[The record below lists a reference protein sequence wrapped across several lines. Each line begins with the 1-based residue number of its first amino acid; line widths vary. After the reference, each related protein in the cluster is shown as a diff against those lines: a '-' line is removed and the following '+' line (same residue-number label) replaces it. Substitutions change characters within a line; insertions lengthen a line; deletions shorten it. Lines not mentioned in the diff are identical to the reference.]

1 AQEFLSAVFLILFS
15 LLQGPFSKYLLECAV
30 GLFAMAVFQKL
41 ILIALFGL
49 PLLSKAQDD
58 EFVEW
63 SPAKRLTWDDYLA
76 KPSSSSDAA
85 AITSTALGLEYHVRN
100 NALTYKI
107 TCKFSKTRSWGKY
120 KTDYI
125 LEHEQGH
132 FDITEIFARKLE
144 NALREYD
151 FNPKKFKSD
160 LDQIYGEIMG
170 KKEELQNQYDVETD
184 YSRNKEK
191 QAEWLKKIQRELLRY
206 TPA

>member
-1 AQEFLSAVFLILFS
+1 
-15 LLQGPFSKYLLECAV
+15 
-30 GLFAMAVFQKL
+30 MAVFQKL
-41 ILIALFGL
+41 ILIALFAL

-151 FNPKKFKSD
+151 FNPKKFKND
-160 LDQIYGEIMG
+160 LDQIYREIME

>member
-1 AQEFLSAVFLILFS
+1 
-15 LLQGPFSKYLLECAV
+15 
-30 GLFAMAVFQKL
+30 MAVFQKL
-41 ILIALFGL
+41 ILITLFAL
-49 PLLSKAQDD
+49 PLFSKAQDED
-58 EFVEW
+58 FVEW
-63 SPAKRLTWDDYLA
+63 SPTKRLTWDDYLA

-160 LDQIYGEIMG
+160 LDQIYREIME

>member
-1 AQEFLSAVFLILFS
+1 
-15 LLQGPFSKYLLECAV
+15 
-30 GLFAMAVFQKL
+30 MAVFQKL
-41 ILIALFGL
+41 ILIALFAL

-63 SPAKRLTWDDYLA
+63 SPAKRLTWGDYLA

-151 FNPKKFKSD
+151 FNPKKFKND
-160 LDQIYGEIMG
+160 LDQIYREIME

>member
-1 AQEFLSAVFLILFS
+1 
-15 LLQGPFSKYLLECAV
+15 
-30 GLFAMAVFQKL
+30 MAVFQKL
-41 ILIALFGL
+41 ILIALFAL

-160 LDQIYGEIMG
+160 LDQIYREIME

>member
-1 AQEFLSAVFLILFS
+1 
-15 LLQGPFSKYLLECAV
+15 
-30 GLFAMAVFQKL
+30 MAVFQKL
-41 ILIALFGL
+41 ILITLFAL
-49 PLLSKAQDD
+49 PLLSKAQDE

-63 SPAKRLTWDDYLA
+63 SPAKRLTWGDYLA

-160 LDQIYGEIMG
+160 LDQIYREIMG

>member
-1 AQEFLSAVFLILFS
+1 
-15 LLQGPFSKYLLECAV
+15 
-30 GLFAMAVFQKL
+30 MAVFQKL
-41 ILIALFGL
+41 ILITLFAL
-49 PLLSKAQDD
+49 PLFSKAQDED
-58 EFVEW
+58 FVEW

-100 NALTYKI
+100 NAITYKI